1 MPCAVCAIYFLCKPP
16 KKHRIATA
24 YPAFFPLKKKNQ
36 LFFLPALG
44 KEGESLVVLIS
55 DMLKKTLFLLYESM
69 AFALGALRANL
80 LRTLLSLLGVTVGI
94 FAIITVFTM
103 VDSLELNIR
112 QSMSFFGD
120 KVLRVQKWPWI
131 FEGRYPWY
139 KFVKRPVSS
148 VKDFRYLEKNLQHAE
163 AIALFAT
170 KDGRLVKQGNN
181 AMEDINVT
189 GVTFHFKEVS
199 DVRLSQGRYFTQ
211 REAESNSRSIII
223 GFDMAN
229 NLFPGQSP
237 LGQTIVLK
245 GRRFSVIGVMVKQGE
260 NLIGLPSNDVTCL
273 IAYPTFAEMYPV
285 NSGWIEPVICI
296 KGTKTDPGLLW
307 LEGEVRGLMRNR
319 RGLKSFEDDNFA
331 INRPEMIAK
340 AVTGIFDAISI
351 AGAII
356 GSFAILVGGFG
367 IANIMF
373 VSVKERTPLIGI
385 QKSLGARNSFILNQF
400 LFEAVFLSLIGGI
413 AGLLLVGS
421 LTLIPM
427 EEFRIILTA
436 GNILTGLLLSA
447 GIGLISGLA
456 PAIHAARLNPV
467 DAIRSK

>member
-1 MPCAVCAIYFLCKPP
+1 M
-16 KKHRIATA
+16 
-24 YPAFFPLKKKNQ
+24 
-36 LFFLPALG
+36 
-44 KEGESLVVLIS
+44 
-55 DMLKKTLFLLYESM
+55 ESM
-69 AFALGALRANL
+69 AFAMGALRSNL

-94 FAIITVFTM
+94 FAIIAVFTM

-112 QSMSFFGD
+112 QSMSFLGD

-139 KFVKRPVSS
+139 KFVNRPVSS
-148 VKDFRYLEKNLQHAE
+148 VKDFRYLEKNLTHSQS
-163 AIALFAT
+163 IALFAS
-170 KDGRLVKQGNN
+170 KDGRLLKQGNN
-181 AMEDINVT
+181 SMDEVT
-189 GVTFHFKEVS
+189 VSGVTFEFNRVS
-199 DVRLSQGRYFTQ
+199 DVQLAQGRYFTQ
-211 REAESNSRSIII
+211 RETENNSRSAII
-223 GFDMAN
+223 GHSLAE
-229 NLFPGQSP
+229 NLFPNQSPVGQS
-237 LGQTIVLK
+237 IVLK
-245 GRRFSVIGVMVKQGE
+245 GRRFGVIGVMTKQGE
-260 NLIGLPSNDVTCL
+260 NLLGAASNDVTCL
-273 IAYPTFAEMYPV
+273 ISYPTFSEMYPV

-296 KGTKTDPGLLW
+296 KGSKDDPGLLW

-331 INRPEMIAK
+331 INRPEMIAS
-340 AVTGIFDAISI
+340 AITGIFDAISI

-373 VSVKERTPLIGI
+373 VSVKERTPIIGI

-400 LFEAVFLSLIGGI
+400 LFEAVFLSLIGGM
-413 AGLLLVGS
+413 AGLLLVWS

-427 EEFRIILTA
+427 SDFRIILTS

-467 DAIRSK
+467 EAIRSK

>member
-1 MPCAVCAIYFLCKPP
+1 M
-16 KKHRIATA
+16 
-24 YPAFFPLKKKNQ
+24 
-36 LFFLPALG
+36 
-44 KEGESLVVLIS
+44 
-55 DMLKKTLFLLYESM
+55 ESM
-69 AFALGALRANL
+69 AFAMGALRSNL

-94 FAIITVFTM
+94 FAIIAVFTM

-112 QSMSFFGD
+112 QSMSFLGD

-139 KFVKRPVSS
+139 KFVNRPVSS
-148 VKDFRYLEKNLQHAE
+148 VKDFRYLEKNLTHSE
-163 AIALFAT
+163 SIALFAS

-181 AMEDINVT
+181 SLDEVT
-189 GVTFHFKEVS
+189 VSGVTFEFNRVS
-199 DVRLSQGRYFTQ
+199 DVQLAQGRYFTQ
-211 REAESNSRSIII
+211 RETENNSRSAII
-223 GFDMAN
+223 GHSLAE
-229 NLFPGQSP
+229 NLFPNQSPVGQS
-237 LGQTIVLK
+237 IVVK
-245 GRRFSVIGVMVKQGE
+245 GRRFGVIGVMTKQGE
-260 NLIGLPSNDVTCL
+260 NLLGAASNDVTCL
-273 IAYPTFAEMYPV
+273 ISYPTFSEMYPV

-296 KGTKTDPGLLW
+296 KGRKDDPGLLW

-331 INRPEMIAK
+331 INRPEMIAS
-340 AVTGIFDAISI
+340 AITGIFDAISI

-373 VSVKERTPLIGI
+373 VSVKERTPIIGI

-400 LFEAVFLSLIGGI
+400 LFEAVFLSLIGGM
-413 AGLLLVGS
+413 AGLLLVWS

-427 EEFRIILTA
+427 SDFRIILTS

-467 DAIRSK
+467 EAIRSK